1 MVIYVEGIS
10 QLALVGHEDVV
21 TELLLRR
28 EDGELFRLSLPLAD
42 DVHESLNIFLFEA
55 SLQEDS
61 GQYAQYEEQQEK
73 DAHHKEMLEGNL
85 RDLYE
90 HRAQIE
96 LRIAEMQRITEMQ
109 GEVAGH
115 NPAPQ
120 QTQVQQ
126 PEYTQTPTDF
136 TMRPRARNP
145 PATSP
150 QAGMNV
156 PASTPNRQMYAN
168 NPTQLPPNSTLQ
180 QLGDWSSGQL
190 DDGARVSQGL
200 RSDAAVYQQQRQ
212 HRQQESQG
220 VSQVRVRQ
228 PQPSVE
234 QAYPPSANSVPRPT
248 ATPEVR
254 RGQVLHIPRPT
265 DFTDME
271 EDTDYEDEMFVIS
284 PA

>member
-10 QLALVGHEDVV
+10 QLALVGREDVV

-55 SLQEDS
+55 SMQGGHD
-61 GQYAQYEEQQEK
+61 QWEEQQEK
-73 DAHHKEMLEGNL
+73 DAYHKEMLEGNL

-115 NPAPQ
+115 APAPQ
-120 QTQVQQ
+120 PTQVQQ
-126 PEYTQTPTDF
+126 PDYIQTPTEF

-145 PATSP
+145 PTANL
-150 QAGMNV
+150 QADAQV
-156 PASTPNRQMYAN
+156 SAPIPNTQMYA

-180 QLGDWSSGQL
+180 QLGDWSAGQL

-200 RSDAAVYQQQRQ
+200 RSDATVYQQQRQ
-212 HRQQESQG
+212 HRQQESQAAP
-220 VSQVRVRQ
+220 QLRVRQ
-228 PQPSVE
+228 PQPTVE
-234 QAYPPSANSVPRPT
+234 QAYQPSANSASGLT
-248 ATPEVR
+248 ATSEVR
-254 RGQVLHIPRPT
+254 RGQVLHIPRPV
-265 DFTDME
+265 DVTDME
-271 EDTDYEDEMFVIS
+271 DDTDYEDEMFVIS

>member
-55 SLQEDS
+55 SMQG
-61 GQYAQYEEQQEK
+61 GQDPWEEQQEK
-73 DAHHKEMLEGNL
+73 DAHHKEMLEENL

-115 NPAPQ
+115 TPAPQ
-120 QTQVQQ
+120 PTQVQQ
-126 PEYTQTPTDF
+126 PYIQTPTEF

-145 PATSP
+145 PASDLHAGVQTS
-150 QAGMNV
+150 A
-156 PASTPNRQMYAN
+156 ATPNTQMYA

-180 QLGDWSSGQL
+180 QFGDWSAGQL
-190 DDGARVSQGL
+190 DDDARAPQGL
-200 RSDAAVYQQQRQ
+200 RSDAMVYQQQRL
-212 HRQQESQG
+212 HRQQESQAAP
-220 VSQVRVRQ
+220 QPRVRQ
-228 PQPSVE
+228 PQPTVE
-234 QAYPPSANSVPRPT
+234 QAYRPSANSSSGPT
-248 ATPEVR
+248 ATSEVR
-254 RGQVLHIPRPT
+254 RGQVLHIPRPV
-265 DFTDME
+265 DVTDME
-271 EDTDYEDEMFVIS
+271 DDTDYEDEMFVIS